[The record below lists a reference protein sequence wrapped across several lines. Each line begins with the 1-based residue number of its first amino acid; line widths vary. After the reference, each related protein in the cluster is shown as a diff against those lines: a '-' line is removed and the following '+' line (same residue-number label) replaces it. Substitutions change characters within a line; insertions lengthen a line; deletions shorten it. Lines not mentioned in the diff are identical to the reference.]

1 MALESVQMSIIAKH
15 IAGVRGSETKAMT
28 ARAAALRSQGRSII
42 TLSQGEPDFETP
54 SHVRAAAYRAI
65 DEGKTRYTAVAGIQP
80 LRESI
85 VAKLERDNG
94 LHFTPDQV
102 TVGCGAKQVIFNAW
116 LASLDPGDE
125 VIIPTPCWV
134 SYPEMVRLAG
144 GSPVLV
150 STVADG
156 FRLSPAALERALTPR
171 TKWLLLNS
179 PANPTGVVYSAAE
192 LEALANV
199 LERWPNVWVLT
210 DDIYEKLTYD
220 DASFA
225 TMAAAAPALAERTL
239 TVNGLSKS
247 HAMTGWRVGY
257 GAGPTDLI
265 KAMNLIQSQST
276 SHTSSIS
283 QHAAIAALEGDDEF
297 LVGFRAEYQRRRDFV
312 VRAVADMPG
321 LSAHLPQGA
330 FYVYV
335 SCAEMIGRRSS
346 DGRTIATDTDLVMY
360 LLDDAGVA
368 VVPGSGFLGSPFF
381 RVSFAAATE
390 HVMEG
395 CSRIAAA
402 CERLVPGAQQ

>member
-1 MALESVQMSIIAKH
+1 MSIIAKH

-54 SHVRAAAYRAI
+54 SHVRAAACRAI
-65 DEGKTRYTAVAGIQP
+65 HEGQTRYTAVAGIQP

-150 STVADG
+150 STVSDG
-156 FRLSPAALERALTPR
+156 FRLSPAALERALTPTHEVAAPQLAR
-171 TKWLLLNS
+171 QSDRRRLLGRR
-179 PANPTGVVYSAAE
+179 ARGARE
-192 LEALANV
+192 RIGALAQRLGSDGRHLREAHV
-199 LERWPNVWVLT
+199 RRRIVRDHGGGRARARRAHAHSEWTLQVAR
-210 DDIYEKLTYD
+210 DDGLARRLWRGPDGPHQGDESDPESIDIAHQLD
-220 DASFA
+220 LA
-225 TMAAAAPALAERTL
+225 TRGDRRARRRR
-239 TVNGLSKS
+239 
-247 HAMTGWRVGY
+247 RV
-257 GAGPTDLI
+257 PR
-265 KAMNLIQSQST
+265 
-276 SHTSSIS
+276 
-283 QHAAIAALEGDDEF
+283 
-297 LVGFRAEYQRRRDFV
+297 GFRAEYQKRRDFV
-312 VRAVADMPG
+312 VRAVADIRDS
-321 LSAHLPQGA
+321 SAHLPQGA

-335 SCAEMIGRRSS
+335 SCADMIGRRSS
-346 DGRTIATDTDLVMY
+346 DGRTMATDTDLVMY
-360 LLDDAGVA
+360 LLEDAGVA

-402 CERLVPGAQQ
+402 CERLVPGARQ